1 LADLDE
7 PTLQA
12 FLTEAVDEDARIEVR
27 DKSER
32 ILRMRIVPWEKPVI
46 SRAGP
51 EVVMRG
57 AFDGVDESKVVL
69 RLEHENPPAG
79 KGIPGSYSNE
89 ADGAYMEFR
98 ASKTQRGDDILTLA
112 DDGITSGVSVGY
124 EDAPGGIQHYRH
136 AGKSLR
142 VVHKGILRE
151 VSTTWRPTWKEA
163 EVLSVRSTQGD
174 TVTEPVA
181 DATPAPVA
189 PAPAVDISPL
199 TLALEKM
206 AGGTAAMADRLEKL
220 EERSRQDI
228 VIPSRLPEAPK
239 VTGGQWM
246 EVVIK
251 MLSGERV
258 PEMQLRALDDII
270 TTDNIGVV
278 PDAVLSE
285 VVGVINTSRPFL
297 DSTRRLELPSS
308 GMSITV
314 PVIETRPETAVQ
326 ENEKDDIASNQTS
339 ITTDSFDAV
348 TIAGGGDLSLQLLK
362 RSSPA
367 FLGLYLELLR
377 ESLNLNMEKQALAAL
392 YTGDTPGGT
401 LDPSEA
407 NFGTAWRNG
416 ALVGVPPDTLWLSS
430 TGVAQFIDAK
440 ADGTNAPLYS
450 SIQAGFTAGAGPA
463 GTISGLRPIYVPAM
477 DAVGDVDAIVGPSR
491 GFAWTE
497 DGTYTLQVDVPA
509 KAGRDVA
516 LVTIAWFMP
525 LYPSAFTTYQIAS

>member
-1 LADLDE
+1 MELDE

-12 FLTEAVDEDARIEVR
+12 FLTEAVTDEPRIEVR
-27 DKSER
+27 DRGER
-32 ILRMRIVPWEKPVI
+32 IIRMRIVPWEKPVI

-57 AFDGVDESKVVL
+57 AFDGVDPSSVVL

-79 KGIPGSYSNE
+79 RGLSYSNE
-89 ADGAYMEFR
+89 PDGAYMEFR

-112 DDGITSGVSVGY
+112 EDGITKGVSVGY
-124 EDAPGGIQHYRH
+124 EDAPDGIQHYRSG
-136 AGKSLR
+136 GKSLR
-142 VVHKGILRE
+142 VVHKGTLRE

-163 EVLSVRSTQGD
+163 EVLSVR
-174 TVTEPVA
+174 TEGEPTMADPVA
-181 DATPAPVA
+181 DATPAPA
-189 PAPAVDISPL
+189 PTPAIDITPL
-199 TLALEKM
+199 TAALEKM
-206 AGGTAAMADRLEKL
+206 AGGQAALAAKMDEL
-220 EERSRQDI
+220 EERSRQQI
-228 VIPSRLPEAPK
+228 VIPSHPTEEKK
-239 VTGGQWM
+239 VGHGQWM

-258 PEMQLRALDDII
+258 PEMQLRALDEII

-285 VVGVINTSRPFL
+285 IVGVIDTRRPFL
-297 DSTRRLELPSS
+297 ASTRRLELPSS

-314 PVIETRPETAVQ
+314 PVIDVRPETGVQ
-326 ENEKDDIASNQTS
+326 AEEKDDIASNQTE

-367 FLGLYLELLR
+367 FLGLYLELLT
-377 ESLNLNMEKQALAAL
+377 ESLNKNMEIKALQAL
-392 YTGDTPGGT
+392 YTVDTPGGA
-401 LDPSEA
+401 LDPDNA
-407 NFGTAWRNG
+407 NFGTAWKNG

-440 ADGTNAPLYS
+440 ATGTNAPLYS
-450 SIQAGFTAGAGPA
+450 TIQAGFTAGTGPS
-463 GTISGLRPIYVPAM
+463 GTISGLRPVYVPAM
-477 DAVGDVDAIVGPSR
+477 DVVGDVDAIVGPSR

-525 LYPSAFTTYQIAS
+525 LYGPAFTTYQIAS

>member
-1 LADLDE
+1 MAELDE

-12 FLTEAVDEDARIEVR
+12 FLAEAVDDDPRIEVR

-32 ILRMRIVPWEKPVI
+32 IIRMRVVPWEKPVI

-57 AFDGVDESKVVL
+57 AFAGTEPSKVVL

-79 KGIPGSYSNE
+79 KGISYSDE

-98 ASKTQRGDDILTLA
+98 VAKTQRGDDILTLA
-112 DDGITSGVSVGY
+112 EDGITTGVSVGY
-124 EDAPGGIQHYRH
+124 EDAPGGIQHYRSG
-136 AGKSLR
+136 GKSLR
-142 VVHKGILRE
+142 VVHKGNLRE
-151 VSTTWRPTWKEA
+151 VSTTWRPTWQEA

-189 PAPAVDISPL
+189 PAPAVDISPIML
-199 TLALEKM
+199 QLEKM
-206 AGGTAAMADRLEKL
+206 AGGSAELADRIAKI
-220 EERSRQDI
+220 EERSRQEI
-228 VIPSRLPEAPK
+228 VIPSRPEAEPK
-239 VTGGQWM
+239 ADRGQWM

-278 PDAVLSE
+278 PDGVLRE
-285 VVGVINTSRPFL
+285 IVGVIDTSRPFL
-297 DSTRRLELPSS
+297 NSTRRVELPAS

-326 ENEKDDIASNQTS
+326 AEEKDDIASNQTS

-367 FLGLYLELLR
+367 FLGLYLELLT
-377 ESLNLNMEKQALAAL
+377 ESLNLNMEKLALAAL

-401 LDPSEA
+401 LDPDNA
-407 NFGTAWRNG
+407 NFGTAWKNG
-416 ALVGVPPDTLWLSS
+416 AAVRVPPDTLWLSS

-440 ADGTNAPLYS
+440 ASGTNAPLYS
-450 SIQAGFTAGAGPA
+450 TIQAGFTAGDGPR
-463 GTISGLRPIYVPAM
+463 GTISGLRPVYVPAM

-497 DGTYTLQVDVPA
+497 DGTYTLQVDVPS

>member
-1 LADLDE
+1 MELNDETLQGFLDE
-7 PTLQA
+7 A
-12 FLTEAVDEDARIEVR
+12 TEGDARIEVR
-27 DKSER
+27 DRSER
-32 ILRMRIVPWEKPVI
+32 ILRMRIVPWEKPVM

-57 AFDGVDESKVVL
+57 AFDDVDPSSVVL

-79 KGIPGSYSNE
+79 RGISYESLE
-89 ADGAYMEFR
+89 DGAYMEFR
-98 ASKTQRGDDILTLA
+98 AAKTQRGDDILTLA
-112 DDGITSGVSVGY
+112 EDGITRGVSVGY

-136 AGKSLR
+136 RGKSLR
-142 VVHKGILRE
+142 VVHKGNLRE
-151 VSTTWRPTWKEA
+151 VSTTWRPTWQEA
-163 EVLSVRSTQGD
+163 EVLSVRSNEGD
-174 TVTEPVA
+174 TVTDPVV
-181 DATPAPVA
+181 DPVPA
-189 PAPAVDISPL
+189 APAVDITPL
-199 TLALEKM
+199 TKMLEQM
-206 AGGTAAMADRLEKL
+206 AGGQAALTAKIDEL
-220 EERSRQDI
+220 EERSRQQI
-228 VIPSRLPEAPK
+228 VFPDRPDETPK
-239 VTGGQWM
+239 ASHGQWM

-278 PDAVLSE
+278 PDAVLTE
-285 VVGVINTSRPFL
+285 FVGVIDTSRPFL
-297 DSTRRLELPSS
+297 SSTRRLELPSS

-314 PVIETRPETAVQ
+314 PVIEVRPETGVQ
-326 ENEKDDIASNQTS
+326 AEEKDDIASNQTQ
-339 ITTDSFDAV
+339 IGTDSFDAV

-367 FLGLYLELLR
+367 FLGLYLELLT
-377 ESLNLNMEKQALAAL
+377 ESLNKNMEIKALQAL

-401 LDPSEA
+401 LDPDDA
-407 NFGTAWRNG
+407 NFGTAWKNG

-450 SIQAGFTAGAGPA
+450 SIQAGFTAGQGPA

-477 DAVGDVDAIVGPSR
+477 DSVGDVDAIVGPSR

-497 DGTYTLQVDVPA
+497 DGKYTLQVDVPA

>member
-1 LADLDE
+1 
-7 PTLQA
+7 
-12 FLTEAVDEDARIEVR
+12 
-27 DKSER
+27 
-32 ILRMRIVPWEKPVI
+32 
-46 SRAGP
+46 
-51 EVVMRG
+51 
-57 AFDGVDESKVVL
+57 
-69 RLEHENPPAG
+69 
-79 KGIPGSYSNE
+79 
-89 ADGAYMEFR
+89 
-98 ASKTQRGDDILTLA
+98 
-112 DDGITSGVSVGY
+112 
-124 EDAPGGIQHYRH
+124 
-136 AGKSLR
+136 
-142 VVHKGILRE
+142 
-151 VSTTWRPTWKEA
+151 
-163 EVLSVRSTQGD
+163 
-174 TVTEPVA
+174 
-181 DATPAPVA
+181 
-189 PAPAVDISPL
+189 
-199 TLALEKM
+199 
-206 AGGTAAMADRLEKL
+206 
-220 EERSRQDI
+220 
-228 VIPSRLPEAPK
+228 
-239 VTGGQWM
+239 
-246 EVVIK
+246 
-251 MLSGERV
+251 
-258 PEMQLRALDDII
+258 
-270 TTDNIGVV
+270 
-278 PDAVLSE
+278 
-285 VVGVINTSRPFL
+285 
-297 DSTRRLELPSS
+297 
-308 GMSITV
+308 MSITV

>member
-1 LADLDE
+1 MTLSDSE
-7 PTLQA
+7 LQA
-12 FLTEAVDEDARIEVR
+12 FVEQLDSVLDDSARIEIR
-27 DKSER
+27 SAARRE
-32 ILRMRIVPWEKPVI
+32 IGLLIVPWEKPVMT
-46 SRAGP
+46 RNGP
-51 EVVMRG
+51 EVFMRG
-57 AFDGVDESKVVL
+57 AFEGLDPSKVVL

-79 KGIPGSYSNE
+79 RGIEYE
-89 ADGAYMEFR
+89 DRTDGAYMVFR
-98 ASKTQRGDDILTLA
+98 VSKTQRGDDILTLA

-124 EDAPGGIQHYRH
+124 EDAPDGIQHYRH

-142 VVHKGILRE
+142 VVHKAFLRE

-163 EVLSVRSTQGD
+163 EVLSVRSEGD
-174 TVTEPVA
+174 TSMADPVA
-181 DATPAPVA
+181 DATPAPA
-189 PAPAVDISPL
+189 PSPAVDITPL
-199 TLALEKM
+199 TQALEKM
-206 AGGTAAMADRLEKL
+206 AGGQTALAAKIDEL
-220 EERSRQDI
+220 EERSRQQI
-228 VIPSRLPEAPK
+228 VIPSHPADEPK
-239 VTGGQWM
+239 VTRGQWM

-278 PDAVLSE
+278 PEAVLSE
-285 VVGVINTSRPFL
+285 IVGVINTSRPFL
-297 DSTRRLELPSS
+297 ASTRRLELPAA

-314 PVIETRPETAVQ
+314 PVIETRPETGVQ
-326 ENEKDDIASNQTS
+326 AAEKDDIASNQTS

-367 FLGLYLELLR
+367 FLGLYLELLQ
-377 ESLNLNMEKQALAAL
+377 ESLNLNMEKLALAAL

-401 LDPSEA
+401 LDPDDAS
-407 NFGTAWRNG
+407 FGAAWKNG

-463 GTISGLRPIYVPAM
+463 GTISGLRPVYVPAM

-497 DGTYTLQVDVPA
+497 DGTYTLQVDVPS

>member
-1 LADLDE
+1 LLDE
-7 PTLQA
+7 ARLEELLAEVT
-12 FLTEAVDEDARIEVR
+12 EDAPSIEVR
-27 DKSER
+27 DAAER
-32 ILRMRIVPWEKPVI
+32 IIRMRIVPWDKPVI
-46 SRAGP
+46 TRAGP

-57 AFDGVDESKVVL
+57 AFDDVNPSDVVL

-79 KGIPGSYSNE
+79 RGISYDNE

-112 DDGITSGVSVGY
+112 QDGVTRGVSVGY
-124 EDAPGGIQHYRH
+124 EDTPDGIQHYRH
-136 AGKSLR
+136 GGKSIR
-142 VVHKGILRE
+142 VVHKGNLRE
-151 VSTTWRPTWKEA
+151 VSTTWRPTWQEA
-163 EVLSVRSTQGD
+163 EVLSVRSTEGEPNVSE
-174 TVTEPVA
+174 TPAVEPV
-181 DATPAPVA
+181 TPPVA
-189 PAPAVDISPL
+189 PAPAVDISPIMKHL
-199 TLALEKM
+199 ETLA
-206 AGGTAAMADRLEKL
+206 GSQAALTDKIAQM
-220 EERSRQDI
+220 EERSRQEI
-228 VIPSRLPEAPK
+228 IIPSPGVEAKK
-239 VTGGQWM
+239 VSGGQWM

-258 PEMQLRALDDII
+258 PEMQLRTLDDII

-285 VVGVINTSRPFL
+285 IVGVIDTRRPFL
-297 DSTRRLELPSS
+297 SSTRRLELPAS

-314 PVIETRPETAVQ
+314 PVIETRPETGVQ
-326 ENEKDDIASNQTS
+326 AAEKDDIASNQTS

-367 FLGLYLELLR
+367 FLGLYLELLT
-377 ESLNLNMEKQALAAL
+377 ESLNKNMEIQALTAL
-392 YTGDTPGGT
+392 YTGDTPGGS
-401 LDPSEA
+401 LDPSDA
-407 NFGTAWRNG
+407 AFGQAWKNG
-416 ALVGVPPDTLWLSS
+416 AAVGVPPDTLWLSS

-450 SIQAGFTAGAGPA
+450 TIQAGFTAGTGPS
-463 GTISGLRPIYVPAM
+463 GTISGLRPVYVPAM
-477 DAVGDVDAIVGPSR
+477 DVVGDVDAIVGPSR

-525 LYPSAFTTYQIAS
+525 LYPSAFTTYQISS